1 MNLVFLDADFNN
13 LSNPVDDYTSLI
25 WTENWHSTG
34 RFNLLLPTDRFKIVH
49 NAKYLY
55 NQDTDSCAVI
65 NNLNYAADT
74 KPTLSVGGQ
83 MLESILSTR
92 VFEKEVIFDDT
103 LNNAIYTALSN
114 LTQTGD
120 RKIDKL
126 IISQNSA
133 VTDVYDGMA
142 EEGQRL
148 DVWLYDTL
156 TPLGLSYRIHYDY
169 QNNELIFSV
178 VAGVDRTQSQDDNA
192 WAIFSSEFEN
202 ISNIAYEMSS
212 EKYYNF
218 AYIIGEYNGSRIVE
232 TIDETNGNDRRE
244 ILLKPSVTSDEAA
257 NVTQYRKVLKQKGVE
272 TLAEYAMSDTV
283 TGDVDTSSS
292 LKYGVNYNI
301 GDLCDIV
308 LPDLLDEPI
317 SERITSVDHVY
328 EPTGYRIIPRFGK
341 GLLNLKDYIK
351 REMKY

>member
-1 MNLVFLDADFNN
+1 M
-13 LSNPVDDYTSLI
+13 SNPIDDYTSLT
-25 WTENWHSTG
+25 WTENWHDSG
-34 RFNLLLPTDRFKIVH
+34 GFSLMLPPSRFQTVRT
-49 NAKYLY
+49 AKYLY
-55 NQDTDSCAVI
+55 NQDLDACMVITGLDYVSGDS
-65 NNLNYAADT
+65 
-74 KPTLSVGGQ
+74 PTLRLTGKS
-83 MLESILSTR
+83 LESILSAR
-92 VFEKEVIFDDT
+92 VFDAEVKYDDT
-103 LNNAIYTALSN
+103 LGNAVYSAIQT
-114 LTQTGD
+114 LTQEGD
-120 RKIDKL
+120 RIIDRL
-126 IISQNSA
+126 ELAQISEFS
-133 VTDVYDGMA
+133 DVYEGLA
-142 EEGQRL
+142 EEGARL
-148 DVWLYDTL
+148 DEWLYEIL
-156 TPLGLSYRIHYDY
+156 KPYGLSYRVDYDY
-169 QNNELIFSV
+169 ADNIMRFKL
-178 VAGVDRTQSQDDNA
+178 ARGVDRTQEQDINS
-192 WAIFSSEFEN
+192 WAIFSTDFEN
-202 ISNIAYEMSS
+202 ITNIAYEMSS
-212 EKYYNF
+212 ENYYNF
-218 AYIIGEYNGSRIVE
+218 AYIIGEYNGDRIVE